1 MRISG
6 SILITTA
13 FVSAM
18 LVLQESSATAQ
29 TCKDTQQKQY
39 DACSSY
45 GAPCGPCTYYGCTGL
60 NSGCEQC
67 RHDTYVALNK
77 CINAKAREQIRQ
89 GVTKP
94 GGSTLGTNTPPK
106 SKQPPIKPVSVG
118 GANTDNNNQSGGRS
132 DTQRTGGGSKH

>member
-1 MRISG
+1 MHISG
-6 SILITTA
+6 SLLITAA

-18 LVLQESSATAQ
+18 LILQESSATAQ
-29 TCKDTQQKQY
+29 TCEQTQ
-39 DACSSY
+39 
-45 GAPCGPCTYYGCTGL
+45 
-60 NSGCEQC
+60 
-67 RHDTYVALNK
+67 HDTCYSFASPCSASAYYVANPWLACDHCKYTADAAYKK
-77 CINAKAREQIRQ
+77 CVNARTSAKIRA
-89 GVTKP
+89 GVNKP

>member
-1 MRISG
+1 MHISS
-6 SILITTA
+6 SILVTTA

-29 TCKDTQQKQY
+29 TCEETKHDTCFGPGA
-39 DACSSY
+39 ACSATHY
-45 GAPCGPCTYYGCTGL
+45 YETWQACPQCQATADGAY
-60 NSGCEQC
+60 
-67 RHDTYVALNK
+67 RK
-77 CINAKAREQIRQ
+77 CVKARTSAKIRA
-89 GVTKP
+89 GVNKP
-94 GGSTLGTNTPPK
+94 GGSTLGSNTPPK